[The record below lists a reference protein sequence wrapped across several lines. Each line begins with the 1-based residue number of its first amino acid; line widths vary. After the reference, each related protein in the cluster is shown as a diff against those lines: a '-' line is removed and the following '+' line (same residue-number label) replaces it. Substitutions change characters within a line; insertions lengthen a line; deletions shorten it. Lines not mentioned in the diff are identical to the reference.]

1 MSHFLRQI
9 IAFCVPFSAF
19 IASLQQPTKKSGKR
33 LGWCIFT
40 CRFLFTKA
48 LYLPGNVRRRS

>member
-1 MSHFLRQI
+1 MRQI

-48 LYLPGNVRRRS
+48 LYLPGNVRRRL